1 MSEILLS
8 YSRIAAYL
16 SCPEKYRLHYVEKWR
31 RRRPKAGLVFGSVVH
46 EAVAAYLG
54 TGERSFD
61 ELWEEKRHTEIEYG
75 KGESFDGLREKGILI
90 EELFIS
96 QFHEWMLRIL
106 GLEQRFEMEIDEA
119 IRLVGIVDFIGK
131 DADGRRLLLDW
142 KTARSAYPEDRTVLD
157 MQLSYYSLLTGI
169 SRVGFCVFVKTRSPG
184 IQLSTAER
192 DAEQVLAAEAVAR
205 HVARCVREGIFH
217 RTPHFIT
224 CQMCDYRCLC
234 TGDTESV
241 ERDLVQ
247 DGKIPQ
253 EETGKD

>member
-1 MSEILLS
+1 VNEILLS

-46 EAVAAYLG
+46 EAVAAYLA
-54 TGERSFD
+54 TGQHSFD
-61 ELWEEKRHTEIEYG
+61 ELWEEQRHTEIEYG
-75 KGESFDGLREKGILI
+75 KGESFDALRAKGILI
-90 EELFIS
+90 EEMFIS
-96 QFHEWMLRIL
+96 RFHEWMLRIL
-106 GLEQRFEMEIDEA
+106 GLEQRFEMEIDDG

-131 DADGRRLLLDW
+131 DADGRPLLLDW
-142 KTARSAYPEDRTVLD
+142 KTARSAYPDDRTMLD

-169 SRVGFCVFVKTRSPG
+169 SKVGFCVFVKTTSPR
-184 IQLSTAER
+184 IQLTTAER
-192 DAEQVLAAEAVAR
+192 EPEQVLAAEAVAR

-217 RTPHFIT
+217 QTPHFIT

-234 TGDTESV
+234 TGDTEST

-247 DGKIPQ
+247 EAKLPQ
-253 EETGKD
+253 KDTSKN